1 MLGEAEVRRLEEV
14 TNTEGTIAQ
23 KEADRLIALA
33 EKEAAEHAASLAKLE
48 ARKAECG
55 AESEAAQQ
63 AQAELEALEAQMA
76 AASFTQVWPRIF
88 KRIALILQI
97 SISVVVCRRPSSR
110 WRRRASGR
118 NRRPRCSRRR
128 RPSTSTRTP
137 R

>member
-1 MLGEAEVRRLEEV
+1 MPGEAEVRRLEEV

-76 AASFTQVWPRIF
+76 AASLTQVWPAYF
-88 KRIALILQI
+88 QEE
-97 SISVVVCRRPSSR
+97 SR
-110 WRRRASGR
+110 
-118 NRRPRCSRRR
+118 
-128 RPSTSTRTP
+128 
-137 R
+137 